1 MKKYLYSGLIIVIII
16 TIDYFTK
23 LYALKYFHITYKVT
37 DFLSFILVM
46 NKGISFGILNNESQN
61 QLLLIVI
68 GFMICLILLIYVD
81 KKYFYAKI
89 VIISGAIANIIDRIL
104 YHGVVDFIYF
114 HFKEYGFPAFNIADS
129 CIVMGVTYIVITDL
143 YIKKTISI

>member
-89 VIISGAIANIIDRIL
+89 
-104 YHGVVDFIYF
+104 
-114 HFKEYGFPAFNIADS
+114 K
-129 CIVMGVTYIVITDL
+129 
-143 YIKKTISI
+143 